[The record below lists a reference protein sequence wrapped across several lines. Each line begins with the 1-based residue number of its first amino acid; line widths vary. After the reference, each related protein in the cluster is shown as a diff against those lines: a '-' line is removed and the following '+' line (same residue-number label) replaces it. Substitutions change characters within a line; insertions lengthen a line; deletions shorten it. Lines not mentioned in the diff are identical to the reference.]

1 MATLKAA
8 TVAILNGDTDLT
20 DVFTGGFVNV
30 GDLPKRQLDYST
42 IEKEADGV
50 TIKPTGALRWRGPQ
64 SMRGPDHAAMYFLDL
79 YLYDD
84 DSGDREKIDYAKR
97 RIWELL
103 QKKYLGS
110 TDHEGLAYFWWLNDL
125 GDLPQGQDQEDTL
138 TANMDLMRFQITIT
152 RKQS

>member
-1 MATLKAA
+1 MATAA
-8 TVAILNGDTDLT
+8 KSRAPHG
-20 DVFTGGFVNV
+20 
-30 GDLPKRQLDYST
+30 Y
-42 IEKEADGV
+42 
-50 TIKPTGALRWRGPQ
+50 
-64 SMRGPDHAAMYFLDL
+64 Y
-79 YLYDD
+79 YDD
-84 DSGDREKIDYAKR
+84 DSGDRDKIDYGKR

-110 TDHEGLAYFWWLNDL
+110 TDHEGFAYFWWLNDL